1 MNDSGEDTEEE
12 FPSLNWRQAPLPVI
26 RQRRR
31 RTEVDILN
39 EAFFAMLD
47 GRPLTPLQRRIVE
60 QDLEQYRREQE
71 QKRSCARRTCDY
83 ITDYVKDLFVRFRP
97 YPFFRGGKKRK
108 TRRKLRKR
116 KKKTKRKRKRKSN
129 KTRRK
134 YNRRK
139 KKIKKRRKTKRV
151 IKGGGK
157 KHDNLMAEIYLNRDM
172 ILGHYPK
179 PLTDQEA
186 HSLTVAT
193 EESMYDALPVNND
206 PNEDRIAKYMIARK
220 FWRPKT
226 NSKKLRNKEN
236 NFNSMNFRPISLAY
250 GSDSDT
256 TIGPSSRA
264 SSSMSGRSS
273 AASLAAG
280 L

>member
-1 MNDSGEDTEEE
+1 MASFTGAGNPGSGTGSDLSFIDQGDESVTLNKTNYLDSPRIIASRINETSQPAMSELIGNR
-12 FPSLNWRQAPLPVI
+12 SLSVELSLQTSDSRLSPVVDG
-26 RQRRR
+26 QRAS
-31 RTEVDILN
+31 VC
-39 EAFFAMLD
+39 
-47 GRPLTPLQRRIVE
+47 LTTNRVNNP
-60 QDLEQYRREQE
+60 
-71 QKRSCARRTCDY
+71 

-134 YNRRK
+134 YNIR

-236 NFNSMNFRPISLAY
+236 NFNSMNF
-250 GSDSDT
+250 T
-256 TIGPSSRA
+256 F
-264 SSSMSGRSS
+264 
-273 AASLAAG
+273 
-280 L
+280 

>member
-1 MNDSGEDTEEE
+1 MSYYDSDQDTDEE
-12 FPSLNWRQAPLPVI
+12 FPRRPGSEEY
-26 RQRRR
+26 QRALRR
-31 RTEVDILN
+31 
-39 EAFFAMLD
+39 AFFAIYQ
-47 GRPLTPLQRRIVE
+47 GEPLTPLERRIFV
-60 QDLEQYRREQE
+60 QDLEQYRLNQE
-71 QKRSCARRTCDY
+71 QNRSCARRTCDY
-83 ITDYVKDLFVRFRP
+83 ITDYIKDLFVRFRP

-108 TRRKLRKR
+108 TRRKLKKR
-116 KKKTKRKRKRKSN
+116 KKKTKSRIKPN

-134 YNRRK
+134 YNRR

-157 KHDNLMAEIYLNRDM
+157 KYDNLMAEIYLNRDM

-179 PLTDQEA
+179 PITDQEA

-193 EESMYDALPVNND
+193 EKSMYDALPVNND
-206 PNEDRIAKYMIARK
+206 PNQDRINKYMVARK
-220 FWRPKT
+220 FWRPK
-226 NSKKLRNKEN
+226 NKN
-236 NFNSMNFRPISLAY
+236 NMRFRPISTDY

-264 SSSMSGRSS
+264 SSRASSRPSS
-273 AASLAAG
+273 AAALAAG

>member
-1 MNDSGEDTEEE
+1 M
-12 FPSLNWRQAPLPVI
+12 A
-26 RQRRR
+26 
-31 RTEVDILN
+31 
-39 EAFFAMLD
+39 
-47 GRPLTPLQRRIVE
+47 
-60 QDLEQYRREQE
+60 
-71 QKRSCARRTCDY
+71 
-83 ITDYVKDLFVRFRP
+83 
-97 YPFFRGGKKRK
+97 
-108 TRRKLRKR
+108 R
-116 KKKTKRKRKRKSN
+116 KKYTKRKRKSN

-134 YNRRK
+134 YNRR

-157 KHDNLMAEIYLNRDM
+157 KFNELLAEIYLNRDL
-172 ILGHYPK
+172 ILGHHPK

-193 EESMYDALPVNND
+193 AKSMYDSIPVNND

-236 NFNSMNFRPISLAY
+236 NFNSMNFRPISTDY
-250 GSDSDT
+250 DSDT